1 MKTRILAICLVVF
14 SIFKGIAQE
23 ETEYKVFEN
32 QPLNFK
38 GEEGNDND
46 VTRFQ
51 NGRIIYRFTTIN

>member
-1 MKTRILAICLVVF
+1 MVF